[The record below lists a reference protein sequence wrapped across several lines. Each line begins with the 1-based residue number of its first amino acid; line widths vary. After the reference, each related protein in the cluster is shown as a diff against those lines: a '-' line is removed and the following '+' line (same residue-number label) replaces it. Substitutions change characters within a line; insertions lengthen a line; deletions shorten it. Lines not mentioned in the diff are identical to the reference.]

1 MFAFSL
7 SAWVGLAIQFH
18 GGLIVKQAFLTVAAF
33 GSIGVLFSQA
43 GPFKRIEERRAARC
57 AGCATTTEVVKETK
71 QTAEII
77 TREKF
82 RVTTKPAGKTVEVVP
97 LPAKAKN

>member
-1 MFAFSL
+1 M
-7 SAWVGLAIQFH
+7 
-18 GGLIVKQAFLTVAAF
+18 KQAFLTVAAF
-33 GSIGVLFSQA
+33 GSIATLFSQA
-43 GPFKRIEERRAARC
+43 GPIDRIKERRAARC

-71 QTAEII
+71 QPAEII

-82 RVTTKPAGKTVEVVP
+82 KVITKPAGKTVEVVP

>member
-1 MFAFSL
+1 M
-7 SAWVGLAIQFH
+7 H
-18 GGLIVKQAFLTVAAF
+18 QAFLTIAAV

-43 GPFKRIEERRAARC
+43 GPFERIKERRATKC
-57 AGCATTTEVVKETK
+57 AGNCATTTEVVKETK
-71 QTAEII
+71 QPAEII

-82 RVTTKPAGKTVEVVP
+82 KVITKPAGKSIEVVP

>member
-1 MFAFSL
+1 M
-7 SAWVGLAIQFH
+7 
-18 GGLIVKQAFLTVAAF
+18 KQAFLTIAAF
-33 GSIGVLFSQA
+33 GSIATLFSQA
-43 GPFKRIEERRAARC
+43 GPFERIKERRAAKC

-71 QTAEII
+71 QPAEII

-82 RVTTKPAGKTVEVVP
+82 KVTTKPVGKTIEVVP

>member
-7 SAWVGLAIQFH
+7 SAKVGLAIPFQ
-18 GGLIVKQAFLTVAAF
+18 GGFIVKQAFLTVAAF

-43 GPFKRIEERRAARC
+43 GPFERIKERRAAKC
-57 AGCATTTEVVKETK
+57 AGCATTTEVVKETR
-71 QTAEII
+71 QPAEIV
-77 TREKF
+77 TKEKF
-82 RVTTKPAGKTVEVVP
+82 KVTTKPAGKTVEVVP

>member
-1 MFAFSL
+1 M
-7 SAWVGLAIQFH
+7 
-18 GGLIVKQAFLTVAAF
+18 KQAFLTVAAF

-57 AGCATTTEVVKETK
+57 AGNCATTTEVVKETK
-71 QTAEII
+71 QPAEII